1 MSMAAPTL
9 EGRLLC
15 ASEVAYSAS
24 KTGPVNPANS
34 APYYIGAGLIESPTA
49 IADAPDAIDA
59 CIVGRTPDG
68 VVAAFRGTPPID
80 DRTKPL
86 KQRIRDWCNDFRAE
100 LITSPGL
107 PGRVHAGFVGAVN
120 ALWADATM
128 EIRRQIALNKGPT
141 TLYITGHSKGGA
153 MTPLAAMK
161 WLQET
166 DGMPVVVTF
175 AAPRSGN
182 DDFAAACNKM
192 IPNFKRFESRNDIV
206 PHIPPHLTLIPLL
219 NAATDSRFD
228 DLQDYNYQSVGQLFY
243 VDAAGNIES
252 PISGSLADHVLRL
265 KRFGSL
271 AEVIVE
277 GNFDEIVGD
286 HSIDCGSGYQ
296 QAICPTGVC

>member
-1 MSMAAPTL
+1 MVAPTL

-24 KTGPVNPANS
+24 KSGPVNPANS
-34 APYYIGAGLIESPTA
+34 APYYVGAGFIEPPIG
-49 IADAPDAIDA
+49 IADGPEAIDA
-59 CIVGRTPDG
+59 CIVGRNVDG
-68 VVAAFRGTPPID
+68 VVVAFRGTPPID
-80 DRTKPL
+80 DRTKPI

-107 PGRVHAGFVGAVN
+107 PGRVHAGFAGAVN
-120 ALWADATM
+120 ALWADVTA
-128 EIRRQIALNKGPT
+128 EIRRQLALNKGPAN
-141 TLYITGHSKGGA
+141 LFITGHSKGGA

-161 WLQET
+161 WVQET
-166 DGMPVVVTF
+166 DAVPVVVTF
-175 AAPRSGN
+175 AAPRSGS
-182 DDFAAACNKM
+182 DDFAAAFNKAV
-192 IPNFKRFESRNDIV
+192 PNLKRYENRNDIV

-243 VDAAGNIES
+243 IDAAGNIES
-252 PISGSLADHVLRL
+252 PASGSLPDHVLRL

-271 AEVIVE
+271 AEVIFE
-277 GNFDEIVGD
+277 GNFNGIVGD

-296 QAICPTGVC
+296 QAICPTGVCK